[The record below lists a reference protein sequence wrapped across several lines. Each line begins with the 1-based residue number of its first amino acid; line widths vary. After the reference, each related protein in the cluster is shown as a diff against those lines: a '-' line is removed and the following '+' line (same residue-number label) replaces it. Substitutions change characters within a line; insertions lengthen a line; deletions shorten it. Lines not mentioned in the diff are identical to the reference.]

1 MIEPLSL
8 MSIALIHIGSKYLT
22 LELTEQQKEM
32 LKHPLSQIIILT
44 SILYASTKD
53 IYKTILLVVT
63 IYLFLYVIF
72 NENHPMSI
80 IIPNNE
86 IKKNYINFFN
96 QNKNNLLDIL
106 K

>member
-44 SILYASTKD
+44 AILYASTKD

-86 IKKNYINFFN
+86 IKKNYINLFN
-96 QNKNNLLDIL
+96 LNKNSLLDIL